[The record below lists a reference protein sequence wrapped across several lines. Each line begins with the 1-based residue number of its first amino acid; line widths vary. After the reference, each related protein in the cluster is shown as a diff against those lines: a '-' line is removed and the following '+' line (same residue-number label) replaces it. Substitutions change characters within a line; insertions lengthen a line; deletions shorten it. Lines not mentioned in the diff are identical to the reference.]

1 MRRAYSGQ
9 RLRGDHAGDTGSAR
23 PVRSRR
29 RGASAARPQGRGP
42 LTMCGIVGYVGRR
55 EATPILLEG
64 LARLEYRGYDSAGV
78 AGAKGGGNLAPEPP
92 GPDSPPPR
100 LLAPHP
106 APGAG
111 GVAPPPLAAPR

>member
-64 LARLEYRGYDSAGV
+64 LARLEYRRYDSAG
-78 AGAKGGGNLAPEPP
+78 GGGRERGGPLAPG
-92 GPDSPPPR
+92 GPARGPPP
-100 LLAPHP
+100 P
-106 APGAG
+106 
-111 GVAPPPLAAPR
+111 

>member
-9 RLRGDHAGDTGSAR
+9 RLRGDYAGDTGSAR

-29 RGASAARPQGRGP
+29 RGASVARPQGRGP

-55 EATPILLEG
+55 EATPFLLEG

-78 AGAKGGGNLAPEPP
+78 GGRKRRGLVAPKLR
-92 GPDSPPPR
+92 GRIS
-100 LLAPHP
+100 A
-106 APGAG
+106 
-111 GVAPPPLAAPR
+111 APPPPSRAPPARACG

>member
-9 RLRGDHAGDTGSAR
+9 RLRGDYAGDTGSAR

-64 LARLEYRGYDSAGV
+64 LAPLEYRGYDSAGV
-78 AGAKGGGNLAPEPP
+78 AGQNGGGLPAPELA

-100 LLAPHP
+100 P
-106 APGAG
+106 PG
-111 GVAPPPLAAPR
+111 P